1 LIKLTLF
8 VKLNENKFKSGLFK
22 KFKFISEGVNEKF
35 EILLKFLI
43 LLFKIKLKSKSVIYN
58 LEVFLGNL

>member
-1 LIKLTLF
+1 VF
-8 VKLNENKFKSGLFK
+8 
-22 KFKFISEGVNEKF
+22 EGVNEKL

-58 LEVFLGNL
+58 LEVLEGNL